1 MGREGGASGSYRKV
15 TVCPTRSASDLVE
28 SSVEAD
34 GAVFH
39 DAAFGLEEEEV
50 IEVCGGFGV
59 AHVLAG
65 ERPLVEGRA
74 AIKAAMRGL
83 VVLALDPCPEAAIE
97 CFEALGG
104 LGVEAGEPGGAKGSE
119 PALDFSLSGRLIGN
133 GRG

>member
-1 MGREGGASGSYRKV
+1 MDDLNG
-15 TVCPTRSASDLVE
+15 TRRRCIGVVSQGDGVSDEERVDLVE

-65 ERPLVEGRA
+65 ERPLVEGVRPS
-74 AIKAAMRGL
+74 R
-83 VVLALDPCPEAAIE
+83 P
-97 CFEALGG
+97 
-104 LGVEAGEPGGAKGSE
+104 
-119 PALDFSLSGRLIGN
+119 R
-133 GRG
+133 